1 MDNATT
7 ATTTKRG
14 SQPFKT
20 NFKGMKKIQRV
31 VSLSGK
37 ISKNRTITALIMNSD
52 HQKQSTTSRKTSSIV
67 KIRKTNHTEGCH

>member
-1 MDNATT
+1 MDNATS
-7 ATTTKRG
+7 ATKSRKG

-37 ISKNRTITALIMNSD
+37 VSKNLDNYCLDNEFKPSEAINYILKDFFDKEAQVS
-52 HQKQSTTSRKTSSIV
+52 
-67 KIRKTNHTEGCH
+67 